1 MCVIT
6 AVVTAAA
13 TAVSAVSAAIAL
25 MLVVCCICIISPLWF
40 GKISFPGLRH
50 DLSLA
55 TRLKDVRYSFECK
68 LVILENALLKV
79 SCYTRCCMVD
89 ALLFQIYFHL
99 FCFLILRSAVLF
111 VGGRLTVVD
120 RQRHETHNLFH
131 QCHFSFLFEYICSSF
146 SPSFYYAFI
155 IHYTHHTSTYHI
167 PSSE

>member
-89 ALLFQIYFHL
+89 ALLFPNL
-99 FCFLILRSAVLF
+99 FSFVLLSHSSVGCVVRRRSADC
-111 VGGRLTVVD
+111 R
-120 RQRHETHNLFH
+120 R
-131 QCHFSFLFEYICSSF
+131 
-146 SPSFYYAFI
+146 
-155 IHYTHHTSTYHI
+155 
-167 PSSE
+167 SSET